1 MMKQRASIDELTVE
15 ELSQVS
21 GGLWEEA
28 AVGAAAVIVTAVA
41 AVAVAATGA
50 AIAPVAAAAFA
61 AGATVG
67 CIAALVAP

>member
-28 AVGAAAVIVTAVA
+28 AV
-41 AVAVAATGA
+41 
-50 AIAPVAAAAFA
+50 
-61 AGATVG
+61 
-67 CIAALVAP
+67 ALLPLLSRPLPPLQSQRQGRL